1 MHFRRSR
8 HLAQLAGAGLIIAA
22 AVVLLPVDAGAA
34 PATLAATATYNGG
47 GTRYLGN
54 TVAAPEG
61 TYRVSTNLWNP
72 AVSGGFTVNY
82 DSAATNWTVTNNTA
96 NSYFG
101 TDANPDV
108 ACTNGSDALD
118 PNCDWAGSGDPW
130 VNPNTGQ
137 RDQFAAT
144 GALPA
149 FVAEKPPAD
158 GLNHVT
164 GTANEFSHQI
174 HAPASYPSII
184 AGCHWGSCAPTTT
197 TPQGAPFPLQL
208 GGVARLDSV
217 WNISLPSA
225 TGANEAWDASY
236 DIWFDTN
243 CRPNP
248 SGCATQGSTL
258 PANPVSLNN
267 PGQNDGAE
275 IMLWVNNQGYTNAN
289 AADAGNLAN
298 YTAHAGRI
306 QPAGIP
312 LQVNVSIPGIRQT
325 VNGQPVAVTFDVWG
339 GRVRSFDNGVRW
351 NVISFVARTKGT
363 GFQGD
368 PAVANSVPPNGG
380 FDSGIFARY
389 AASLDDMGLSCST
402 PSDASASDATKS
414 AILPVQ
420 STVCLEM
427 KWWLTSVQAGFE
439 IWNLPSSETIGTGK
453 FAVNPVAVGGGINT
467 GGRATPEGTPLVNWN
482 DTFSIFAS
490 GCASASSATWQ
501 IANANNYFPITVDA
515 GGAWI
520 PQGKKTLQG
529 NLTESPGGS
538 GNYVATGIGPLYNP
552 AAGYI
557 MHDEA
562 QVIISITCNGQT
574 FTSTGNLFIDPS
586 GRVFNTAGTAIPGAT
601 VTLLRSTTETGTY
614 TVVPNGSTTVMS
626 PRNRANPSITGPYG
640 QYRWDVTPGWY
651 KVQASKAGCTKP
663 GSSQTFVESPP
674 KQVSASLPPITNMDL
689 VLSCGETASLP
700 TTVVV
705 RAPGVRPISQGGY
718 CADVYVTNNTSAPL
732 EWFTSFAIPDG
743 QHINQSWNMVLT
755 QQGALAT
762 NVHASP
768 ANPWNKI
775 LQPGQTTFST
785 GFCTGP

>member
-1 MHFRRSR
+1 MEGIDMRTGKRR
-8 HLAQLAGAGLIIAA
+8 HLVRFAGAGVLVLAA
-22 AVVLLPVDAGAA
+22 ALLPPAGANA
-34 PATLAATATYNGG
+34 AAATFAATATYNGG
-47 GTRYLGN
+47 GNRFQGA

-72 AVSGGFTVNY
+72 AVSGGFTLNY
-82 DSAATNWTVTNNTA
+82 DTAATTWTVTGNTA

-101 TDANPDV
+101 TDPNPDV

-118 PNCDWAGSGDPW
+118 PTCDWAGSGDPW
-130 VNPNTGQ
+130 INPNTGQ
-137 RDQFAAT
+137 RDQFATT
-144 GALPA
+144 GTMPT
-149 FVAEKPPAD
+149 FVAERPPAD
-158 GLNHVT
+158 GQNHVT
-164 GTANEFSHQI
+164 GTTNEFSHQI

-184 AGCHWGSCAPTTT
+184 AGCHWGACAPTAT
-197 TPQGAPFPLQL
+197 TPQGAPFPLQM

-217 WNISLPSA
+217 WNISLPAA

-236 DIWFDTN
+236 DIWFDSN

-258 PANPVSLNN
+258 PTNPVSLNN

-275 IMLWVNNQGYTNAN
+275 IMLWVNNQGYNNAN
-289 AADAGNLAN
+289 PGDAGNPAS
-298 YTAHAGRI
+298 YAAHAGRI
-306 QPAGIP
+306 QPSGIP

-325 VNGQPVAVTFDVWG
+325 VNGLPTAVTFDVWG

-351 NVISFVARTKGT
+351 NVITFVARTKGT

-380 FDSGIFARY
+380 FDSGIFTRH
-389 AASLDDMGLSCST
+389 AASLDDMGLYCGTDPNSPIT
-402 PSDASASDATKS
+402 
-414 AILPVQ
+414 PVQ
-420 STVCLEM
+420 QTVCIDT

-439 IWNLPSSETIGTGK
+439 IWNLPAGETIGTGK

-467 GGRATPEGTPLVNWN
+467 GGRATPDGTQLVNWN

-490 GCASASSATWQ
+490 GCTPPSSATWQ

-515 GGAWI
+515 NGAWI

-529 NLTESPGGS
+529 TLTESPGGS
-538 GNYVATGIGPLYNP
+538 GNYVANGIGPLYNP
-552 AAGYI
+552 NAGYI

-586 GRVFNTAGTAIPGAT
+586 GRVFNTAGAAIPGAS
-601 VTLLRSTTETGTY
+601 VTLLRSDTQNGTY

-626 PRNRANPSITGPYG
+626 PRNRANPTLTGPFG

-651 KVQASKAGCTKP
+651 KVRASKAGCTQP
-663 GSSQTFVESPP
+663 GSWQTFVESPP
-674 KQVSASLPPITNMDL
+674 KQVSANLPPITNMDL
-689 VLSCGETASLP
+689 VLFCGETTSLP

-705 RAPGVRPISQGGY
+705 RPPGVRPISQGGY
-718 CADVYVTNNTSAPL
+718 CADVYVTNNTAAPI
-732 EWFTSFAIPDG
+732 EWFTRFNIPDG

-755 QQGALAT
+755 QQGAVAI
-762 NVHASP
+762 NVHANP
-768 ANPWNKI
+768 ANPWNKV
-775 LQPGQTTFST
+775 LQPGQTTSST